1 MVGLVLTSHM
11 VVVLGCRSRRDSE
24 QMTGAPRLARR
35 PRCHGRPRD
44 PRRWITTGPTGELL
58 QALTADEHDRRAHMD
73 RASGVALEAGQ
84 VPWGRSTARLWVWSS
99 ESARAWRSR
108 ASWWGRRT
116 HGAGWEAVTSGW
128 RDHGHIDWLITS
140 ARLVGR
146 APGNGELISIWWAG
160 LAGMQVDLDAEVISL
175 DAANDWRGQL
185 SGPGVT
191 PVAVAAVAGSHGTA
205 GLADHLALAVLRD
218 RVGLASALRLEPPA
232 VGLGGPVLKLWS
244 SGPNE

>member
-1 MVGLVLTSHM
+1 MAAPGTRGDGSPQVRPAN
-11 VVVLGCRSRRDSE
+11 CSRRLPPTSTTDAPIWIEHLGWPSKRARCP
-24 QMTGAPRLARR
+24 GAAARR
-35 PRCHGRPRD
+35 AFGYGAANPPGRGAA
-44 PRRWITTGPTGELL
+44 GPAGGAGAHT
-58 QALTADEHDRRAHMD
+58 ALV
-73 RASGVALEAGQ
+73 GK
-84 VPWGRSTARLWVWSS
+84 P
-99 ESARAWRSR
+99 SR
-108 ASWWGRRT
+108 AG
-116 HGAGWEAVTSGW
+116 GGV
-128 RDHGHIDWLITS
+128 GHIDWLITS